1 MGSVISLEFNFS
13 EVLFTRREELV
24 LEGCDVIAEGFAASL
39 LAIGVLDLAT
49 GALTLLGGVGT
60 LPLLGMVRRPVLLL
74 RALLLRALLL
84 LVVGTGGKL
93 GTDGIGA
100 EERGVAVV
108 DLGVV
113 RGMELPPVPAE
124 LLSGVGVWA

>member
-1 MGSVISLEFNFS
+1 MISLEFNFS

-74 RALLLRALLL
+74 RALLL

-113 RGMELPPVPAE
+113 RGMELPPMPAE